1 MIISNLDFR
10 ISWSD
15 EELAAVEAD
24 AAEDLLRLGEEAGV
38 EHGLGQV
45 DVPEMSGTLGHV
57 AGAGLA
63 PKIVKFLTS
72 NSK

>member
-1 MIISNLDFR
+1 M
-10 ISWSD
+10 
-15 EELAAVEAD
+15 
-24 AAEDLLRLGEEAGV
+24 

-63 PKIVKFLTS
+63 PKEHQVRFVTS
-72 NSK
+72 NNK